1 MSSKLSCSSAFGIA
15 RSARSYTRFQ
25 PRRSTHTTSPY
36 ISARSTATLAP
47 DQSHHSL
54 VRLAPPNSVEVS
66 GPSVRSCLMTWS

>member
-1 MSSKLSCSSAFGIA
+1 MAGTA

-25 PRRSTHTTSPY
+25 PRRSVHTTSPY
-36 ISARSTATLAP
+36 ISARSTATFVP

-54 VRLAPPNSVEVS
+54 VFFAPPKSVAVS